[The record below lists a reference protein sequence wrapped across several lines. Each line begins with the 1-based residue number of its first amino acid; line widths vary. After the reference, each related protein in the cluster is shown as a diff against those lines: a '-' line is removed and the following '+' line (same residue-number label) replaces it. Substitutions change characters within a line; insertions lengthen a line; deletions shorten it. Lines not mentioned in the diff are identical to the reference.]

1 MSNIVLRFIHAS
13 DFRLDE
19 PLVGIAEAADSL
31 RLSLIDAP
39 FQAATAVFDVALER
53 RVDFVVLT
61 GNLLD
66 PRAAGPRGIAFL
78 VEQFERLDAA
88 GIAVY
93 WFSNEID
100 APERWPASIEL
111 PANVHHFDAGRG
123 DCLLHWR
130 EGQAIAKLGPL
141 AALPLRRPTHTD
153 YAAATDAA
161 EERIFTIGLAH
172 GAAPAVD
179 ARTPFDYL
187 ALGGQPNRH
196 IAHSGVPWI
205 VQAGSPQ
212 GRSIAEAGPHGCTLI
227 EVDSERHVRVAL
239 RTSDTVRWREE
250 QLSLDDCHHR
260 TRWEAVLRERV
271 AAVTAEA
278 GDRVV
283 LLRLRLTPGLQP
295 IARTERERLAGELLT
310 WLRETYATAAQNVW
324 TLAVEHEPAAGEPAS
339 DATVHEQ
346 DTILGEFL
354 RTIDVLRDQPH
365 DGLRLREY
373 AGATV
378 LTNDL
383 LNQLDCATAD
393 VRDPLLRHIAELGR
407 ELLAGNTAEPSVTN
421 TATAKHFGRMHS
433 AV

>member
-1 MSNIVLRFIHAS
+1 MSSIVLRFIHAS

-19 PLVGIAEAADSL
+19 PLVGIPEAADSL

-39 FQAATAVFDVALER
+39 FHAAAAVFEVALER

-78 VEQFERLDAA
+78 VEQFERLDAE

-93 WFSNEID
+93 WFSGELD
-100 APERWPASIEL
+100 GPERWPAAIEL
-111 PANVHHFDAGRG
+111 PPNVHHFDAGRG

-130 EGQAIAKLGPL
+130 EGQAIAKMGPL
-141 AALPLRRPTHTD
+141 AALPIRRPTHTD
-153 YAAATDAA
+153 YAAATEAA

-172 GAAPAVD
+172 GAAPTVD

-212 GRSIAEAGPHGCTLI
+212 GRSIAEAGPHGCTLV

-250 QLSLDDCHHR
+250 QISLDDCHHR
-260 TRWEAVLRERV
+260 TRWESALRERV
-271 AAVTAEA
+271 AAITAEA

-283 LLRLRLTPGLQP
+283 LLRLRLTPGLNP
-295 IARTERERLAGELLT
+295 IARTHRERLAGELLA
-310 WLRETYATAAQNVW
+310 WLRETYASGSQCLWTITVDHEAA
-324 TLAVEHEPAAGEPAS
+324 TDKSAGGSAA
-339 DATVHEQ
+339 HEQ

-354 RTIDVLRDQPH
+354 RTIDDLRDQPH

-378 LTNDL
+378 LTSDLLDL
-383 LNQLDCATAD
+383 LNCATSD
-393 VRDPLLRHIAELGR
+393 VRDPLLRHIAELGH
-407 ELLAGNTAEPSVTN
+407 ELLAGNPPEPAVAN
-421 TATAKHFGRMHS
+421 AAPVKHFGRIHS